1 MATEKESQKVKIGSV
16 LIEAGYLT
24 QSQLG
29 DILTYQK
36 KASQYE
42 PLGQLCVRMG
52 FLSDNELSQ
61 VLKTYKYR
69 LQFGD
74 ILVNMS
80 LITPIQLNEALE
92 KQKSSKMKI
101 GELLIELGM
110 ITESQFVHCLST
122 QLGIPRAEPD
132 IKLIDPDLALKVKE
146 TFLRRS
152 EAVPAFRKDGIL
164 TIIMANPLSEE
175 TIQDFSKLFRCQV
188 TPVIGSRS
196 AIKGLIDELF
206 QESSSPSDESE
217 KGHIGDQ
224 RAENEHINLKDRKDN
239 IQNIISHIISSA
251 VKEGATNIHIQPQA
265 DIIHIRNRVN
275 GALSHKTDLPKE
287 FMDQI
292 TAHIMTMGG
301 IDELNKNREFKIQAN
316 ISGRTLILKILIYPS
331 INGDNIVIRILSG
344 QRNIFDLEE
353 IGFSPL
359 HLARYKQ
366 ILKSSSGILLLSG
379 LTGSGKTTTLYGSL
393 QYLNK
398 PDKVIITFEDKVK
411 YPLKGIIQMQVDS
424 RMDIYANLSRSI
436 INRDADVIM
445 VDEINDSITAQAVV
459 FSALSGHKVLS
470 SFYTKDIISPLLRL
484 MDLGGEAYLISS
496 ADVSVVAQRLI
507 RILCPKCKKPYCPP
521 NELFTNFNIMDVD
534 TKKHLFYQSVGCEFC
549 DQTGFKGSTTIHEIL
564 EINDPVREAILSRK
578 SGYKIRHLARQTTNF
593 ISLLED
599 GFYKAS
605 NGITS
610 LEEVLG
616 VVHHDRGDDWAPRV
630 ASEIISLLDH

>member
-1 MATEKESQKVKIGSV
+1 MTTEKGSQKVKIGSA

-24 QSQLG
+24 QLQLE
-29 DILTYQK
+29 DILAHQK

-42 PLGQLCVRMG
+42 PLGQLCVRRG

-101 GELLIELGM
+101 GELLIELGI

-122 QLGIPRAEPD
+122 QLGIPRIEPD
-132 IKLIDPDLALKVKE
+132 IKLIDPNLALKVKE

-152 EAVPAFRKDGIL
+152 EAIPAFRKNGII
-164 TIIMANPLSEE
+164 TIIMADPLSEE
-175 TIQDFSKLFRCQV
+175 IIQDFSKLYRCQV
-188 TPVIGSRS
+188 APVIGSRS
-196 AIKGLIDELF
+196 AIKSLINKLF
-206 QESSSPSDESE
+206 QKKSSPSNESE
-217 KGHIGDQ
+217 KNYVSDQ
-224 RAENEHINLKDRKDN
+224 QTENKPINPKDRKDN

-265 DIIHIRNRVN
+265 DSIYIRNRIN
-275 GALSHKTDLPKE
+275 GALSRKTDLPKKL
-287 FMDQI
+287 MDQI

-301 IDELNKNREFKIQAN
+301 IDELNKNREFNIQAN
-316 ISGRTLILKILIYPS
+316 ISGKTLILKILIYSS
-331 INGDNIVIRILSG
+331 INGDNIAIQILPEQTS
-344 QRNIFDLEE
+344 IFDLEG

-359 HLARYKQ
+359 HLAKYKQ

-379 LTGSGKTTTLYGSL
+379 FTGSGKTTTLYSSL

-411 YPLKGIIQMQVDS
+411 YPLKGIIQIQVDS
-424 RMDIYANLSRSI
+424 RMDQYASLSGLIS
-436 INRDADVIM
+436 RDADVIM

-459 FSALSGHKVLS
+459 SSALSGHKVLS
-470 SFYTKDIISPLLRL
+470 SFYAKDTILPLLRL

-496 ADVSVVAQRLI
+496 ADVSVVAQGLI
-507 RILCPKCKKPYCPP
+507 RTLCPKCKTPYHPP
-521 NELFTNFNIMDVD
+521 NELFTKFNIMDVD
-534 TKKHLFYQSVGCEFC
+534 TEKHPFYQSVGCEFC
-549 DQTGFKGSTTIHEIL
+549 NQTGFKGLTAIHEIL

-599 GFYKAS
+599 GFYKAA

-610 LEEVLG
+610 PEEVLR
-616 VVHHDRGDDWAPRV
+616 VVHHDKGDDWNPRTAAEV
-630 ASEIISLLDH
+630 ISLLDH